1 MSQLLRFILSFCM
14 FYAVDPEDAGG
25 EIDQPGEVDS
35 GDAEAV
41 VDAGEEAWQA
51 IQDGGDADD
60 VQTGADDET
69 APKDEKAVNDDVAQE
84 GAQTDE
90 AAAAAKADQSAITE
104 DDLKPLEGAK
114 AKTQERFQ
122 KVTEG
127 YKAEKERADKL
138 TEEVSRYKE
147 SFDSLRQLGFT
158 DEAAAS
164 DLIEFSAYRNVLASG
179 DAEKFQEIISAQ
191 IKQFQDLHGKP
202 IQVSGSILADH
213 ADLQAKV
220 EAMELDEPT
229 AIEVARTRN
238 LQARAARESQRQQ
251 EQHGEQARSEQA
263 IQDGANAV
271 AALENEWRNNDAD
284 FPAILPLLREQLPE
298 IAKAFPPAQW
308 QAQFKLQYQAIKK
321 AMAMAGNQNKQP
333 GPLRGGNH
341 MSASRQPTNMQEA
354 VLLEMGME

>member
-1 MSQLLRFILSFCM
+1 MSQLLRFIFSFFM

-25 EIDQPGEVDS
+25 EIDQPGEVDG
-35 GDAEAV
+35 GDAETV

-51 IQDGGDADD
+51 IQEGGDAED
-60 VQTGADDET
+60 VQTGTDEETKPENET
-69 APKDEKAVNDDVAQE
+69 AARDEA
-84 GAQTDE
+84 AQTDE

-138 TEEVSRYKE
+138 TEEVTRYKE

-164 DLIEFSAYRNVLASG
+164 DLVEFSAYRNVLASG
-179 DAEKFQEIISAQ
+179 DAAKFQEIISAQ
-191 IKQFQDLHGKP
+191 VKQFQDLHGKP
-202 IQVSGSILADH
+202 IQIAGSILADH

-238 LQARAARESQRQQ
+238 IQARAARESQRQQ

-298 IAKAFPPAQW
+298 IAKAFQPAQW

-341 MSASRQPTNMQEA
+341 MSASRQPSNMQEA
-354 VLLEMGME
+354 VLFEMGME